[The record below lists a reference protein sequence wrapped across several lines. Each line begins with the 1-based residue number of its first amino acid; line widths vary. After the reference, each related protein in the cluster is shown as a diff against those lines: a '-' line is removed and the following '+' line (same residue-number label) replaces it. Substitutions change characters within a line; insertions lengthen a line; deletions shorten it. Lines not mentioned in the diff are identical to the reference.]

1 MAITL
6 AEVQKNVPDKMT
18 AGIIDELKRCS
29 FLLANMPFDDAVLP
43 SGLGSALSYGYYRIT
58 TNPTVAF
65 RNLNAEY
72 TASNA
77 VKEKKT
83 VDLKPFGGS
92 FSIDRLLAGAGG
104 FVSEVEVQSR
114 QLVKSVE
121 TMFNDAVINGDI
133 SKDSK
138 AFDGLSKA
146 LTGTSTE
153 YNGATAD
160 TAIDLST
167 AANLDANYKDFLDR
181 LDEFLLSLDGRPTCL
196 LGNTKMIAKVR
207 ACARR
212 AHLSGEMVDEFGRQ
226 TMCYDGIPL
235 IDMGKKPN
243 GSGDIIN
250 TTAVSSGSGGLTDLY
265 AVRLGLDGLHGV
277 TLQAQSPVKVW
288 LPDFTTS
295 GAVKKGEVEMIAA
308 VALKST
314 RAAGVF
320 RKIKVA

>member
-1 MAITL
+1 MAITFS
-6 AEVQKNVPDKMT
+6 EIQKNVPDKMT
-18 AGIIDELKRCS
+18 AGIIDELKRCNI
-29 FLLANMPFDDAVLP
+29 LLANMPFDDAVLP
-43 SGLGSALSYGYYRIT
+43 SGLGSSLSYGYYRIT

-65 RNLNAEY
+65 RSVNAEY

-83 VDLKPFGGS
+83 VDLKAFGGS
-92 FSIDRLLAGAGG
+92 FSIDRMLASAGG
-104 FVSEVEVQSR
+104 FVNEVEVQAR
-114 QLVKSVE
+114 QMVQSVQ
-121 TMFNDAVINGDI
+121 TLFNDTIINGDT

-153 YNGATAD
+153 YNAATAD
-160 TAIDLST
+160 TAVDLST
-167 AANLDANYKDFLDR
+167 ASNVDSNYKDFLDR
-181 LDEFLLSLDGRPTCL
+181 LDEFLLGMDGRPTCL
-196 LGNTKMIAKVR
+196 LGNTKLIAKIR

-226 TMCYDGIPL
+226 MMCYDGIPL
-235 IDMGKKPN
+235 IDMGTKADD
-243 GSGDIIN
+243 SGDVIG
-250 TTAVSSGSGGLTDLY
+250 TTAVSSGSGGLTELY

-277 TLQAQSPVKVW
+277 SLQAQSPVKVW
-288 LPDFTTS
+288 MPDFNTS

-308 VALKST
+308 MALKST